1 MSPFSRAWTAWPW
14 GGAASG
20 DGLWDVS
27 NWPVVLLVIIAVMLF
42 RWQGDSWQVTLAKLL
57 GLVALFL
64 VTVLILGVVI
74 AWLS

>member
-1 MSPFSRAWTAWPW
+1 M
-14 GGAASG
+14 
-20 DGLWDVS
+20 S

-42 RWQGDSWQVTLAKLL
+42 RWQGDSWLVTLAKLVGL
-57 GLVALFL
+57 GALVL